1 MQGMKSVFGM
11 DLDVNVDNV
20 WYGMVVDWVVDVD
33 V

>member
-20 WYGMVVDWVVDVD
+20 WCGMVVDWVVDVD